1 MPANPSTTEFAKRV
15 VRLRDREGLSWKE
28 VAQKLRVPYDQN
40 GSSRLR
46 RAYILG
52 GGKTVGVRGTA
63 TAPAKKATGR
73 KATGK
78 ATGTAKRSPRGTSAK
93 RTSGRKA
100 TGTAKRRTRSAA

>member
-52 GGKTVGVRGTA
+52 GGKTVGVRA
-63 TAPAKKATGR
+63 ASAPAKKATGR

-78 ATGTAKRSPRGTSAK
+78 ATATAKRTPRGTSAK